1 MISTTISDSTPEKS
15 SSIGWQLGLGILLG
29 IVLLS
34 GIFISQPLL
43 TCGLVLLVGGGW
55 ILFRYPLLTIP
66 VVLFLMYSNI
76 AVVAVN
82 FHNVPGIAA
91 KGVPALLG
99 WPLFYYLVIKKDGI
113 VIGPSL
119 IWILSFGLI
128 QLIGVLFSN
137 RPEISW
143 ESLQTYLLEGI
154 ILYLLITNL
163 VRTPTQLRHATWGL
177 LIAGC
182 LMGGVPLFQQVTGR
196 FDNEFGGLAQTGGEP
211 GFGTGQVTV
220 AGEVAQK
227 RLSGPIGEK
236 NRYAQVMLMLIPLGL
251 YRMKHEKNRILKLL
265 AFVAASLATAGSLLA
280 FSRSTMLVI
289 GLVILFAACMGYVNT
304 KRVLVGG
311 VICLILLLLT
321 PQYRTRMATLANLSA
336 LASSGQHSSADGALK
351 GRATEMG
358 AAALAFLDHPLI
370 GVGPGMFKYV
380 SREYGE
386 RIGYRALPDLRQAHN
401 LLLGVAADT
410 GLLGLV
416 CLSAIFWIV
425 ISNLNRAYR
434 SLKDSSPMLAET
446 AIPFCLAIVAYFGSG
461 LFLHFAF
468 IRYFWMMIALADCCT
483 LILMQSQQNNKTSQP
498 HVASN

>member
-1 MISTTISDSTPEKS
+1 MTSSMVSNTASQQT
-15 SSIGWQLGLGILLG
+15 SSIHWKLGTGILTG
-29 IVLLS
+29 TALLS
-34 GIFISQPLL
+34 GLLISQPLL
-43 TCGLVLLVGGGW
+43 TCALILLIGGGW

-76 AVVAVN
+76 AVVAMN
-82 FHNVPGIAA
+82 FHNVPGIVTKA
-91 KGVPALLG
+91 VPALLG
-99 WPLFYYLVIKKDGI
+99 WPLLYSLVIRREGI
-113 VIGPSL
+113 VIGPSF
-119 IWILSFGLI
+119 IWILGFGII
-128 QLIGVLFSN
+128 QLIGTLFSA

-143 ESLQTYLLEGI
+143 DSLQTFLLEGI
-154 ILYLLITNL
+154 VLYLLITNL
-163 VRTPTQLRHATWGL
+163 VRTPSQLRHATWGL

-182 LMGGVPLFQQVTGR
+182 LMGGVPLLQQVTGN
-196 FDNEFGGLAQTGGEP
+196 FDNEYGGFAQTGGEP

-220 AGEVAQK
+220 AGEINQK

-251 YRMKHEKNRILKLL
+251 YRMRHEKKKWLKLL
-265 AFVAASLATAGSLLA
+265 AFVAMTLASVGALLA

-304 KRVLVGG
+304 KRVLLGG
-311 VICLILLLLT
+311 IICLMLLLLT
-321 PQYRTRMATLANLSA
+321 PQYRTRMASLANLGV

-358 AAALAFLDHPLI
+358 AAALVFLDYPLV

-386 RIGYRALPDLRQAHN
+386 RIGYRALKDQRQAHN
-401 LLLGVAADT
+401 LLLGVAAET
-410 GLLGLV
+410 GLPGLV
-416 CLSAIFWIV
+416 CLLAVFWVIV
-425 ISNLNRAYR
+425 SNLNRAYH
-434 SLKDSSPMLAET
+434 SLRYSSPVLAET
-446 AIPFCLAIVAYFGSG
+446 AIAFCLVIVAYFGSG

-483 LILMQSQQNNKTSQP
+483 LILLQHQKTNNTPQ
-498 HVASN
+498 HFVASI